1 MFMLVV
7 DVPGGALSRAATELR
22 DRFGWT
28 IALAEDGV
36 GCLGHLRS
44 QRWDAVVAARTV
56 GHISGATLL
65 TLVKSIQPS
74 AVRLLV
80 DEQDERLPAPGVET
94 GVAHRVLTREPSAT
108 TLRAVL
114 LALEAAPANVPHE
127 LQQAIGRVA
136 GLPPTHGI
144 LLELRD
150 LMEDPEVSTDRIAT
164 TVGRDPMLAAKVL
177 HLANAGFA
185 SHNVVI
191 SSLGQAAALLGV
203 ETLRQVVIASAAF
216 SAVSSLDVPRDV
228 IEQAQR
234 HGVAAA
240 RMAASMPDLPPHAR
254 TGALLLDIGMPLMA
268 LAWPEDH
275 AVLREQSRRR
285 GQPLHEAEQE
295 AFGVTHATAGAL
307 LARRWSLPKVLARMI
322 DGHHL
327 PPLSEEPDARALGFR
342 VHHAVQTAQH
352 PDGVDVYDVVVLDG
366 LPAWVL

>member
-7 DVPGGALSRAATELR
+7 DVPGGALARTATELR

-28 IALAEDGV
+28 VETASDGV
-36 GCLGHLRS
+36 GCLGLLRS
-44 QRWDAVVAARTV
+44 QRWDAVVAARRV
-56 GHISGATLL
+56 GHIAGATLL

-80 DEQDERLPAPGVET
+80 DEEDARLPAPGVET
-94 GVAHRVLTREPSAT
+94 GVAHRVLVREPSAVS
-108 TLRAVL
+108 LHAVL
-114 LALEAAPANVPHE
+114 SALEAAPANVPPE
-127 LQQAIGRVA
+127 LQDAIGRVA
-136 GLPPTHGI
+136 RLPPTHGI
-144 LLELRD
+144 LLELRE
-150 LMEDPEVSTDRIAT
+150 LVADPEVSTDRIAA
-164 TVGRDPMLAAKVL
+164 TVGQDPMLAAKVL

-185 SHNVVI
+185 SQHVVI
-191 SSLGQAAALLGV
+191 SSLAQAAALLGV
-203 ETLRQVVIASAAF
+203 ETLGQVVIASAAF
-216 SAVSSLDVPRDV
+216 SAVSALDVPRDV

-254 TGALLLDIGMPLMA
+254 TGALLMDIGMPLMA
-268 LAWPEDH
+268 LAWPDEH
-275 AVLREQSRRR
+275 AHLRAQSRRR

-295 AFGVTHATAGAL
+295 RFGITHATAGAL

-322 DGHHL
+322 AGHHL
-327 PPLSEEPDARALGFR
+327 PPLSEEPDDRALGFR

-352 PDGVDVYDVVVLDG
+352 PDGVDAYDVIVLDG